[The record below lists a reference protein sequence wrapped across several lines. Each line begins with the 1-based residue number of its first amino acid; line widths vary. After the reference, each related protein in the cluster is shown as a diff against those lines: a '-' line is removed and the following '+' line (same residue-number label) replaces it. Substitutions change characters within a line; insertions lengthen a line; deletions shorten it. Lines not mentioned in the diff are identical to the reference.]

1 MRRQDAQGP
10 DVLPRGLQ
18 LPVPE
23 RVLLAV
29 QKVNVAAAMRRRLRR
44 GQVRTAAAK
53 AFVKWL

>member
-10 DVLPRGLQ
+10 DLLPRGFQ

-29 QKVNVAAAMRRRLRR
+29 QKVNVPAAMRRRLRR
-44 GQVRTAAAK
+44 GQVRSAAAE
-53 AFVKWL
+53 AIVWL